1 MNKFIKYICLAFII
15 SISVFYAGMNNAK
28 AMGTPDGNGYAKCFY
43 SCPETAAYSHTI
55 GINVFRNTEDNYDG
69 YAMIYTRYNY
79 NTSDKREAAF
89 DNDNY
94 TSIFNNSDYLK
105 EKFYPN
111 NSWECPSFIFSG
123 ATSAG
128 DQSVTIAFSGGVGY
142 SSCPLTSNESSQSGY
157 KSLDESEVSSEEKAI
172 VDGNGL
178 TKNDKKAD
186 IDKIKSANK
195 SCHQIKTGDD
205 VIYYDADNNP
215 ITEEEFEQEC
225 INYESTDCSIFG
237 DELIDFLKKL
247 FWIISIAGI
256 ILLVV
261 MTMVEF
267 VKALTGSDDSGLIKG
282 FKHTFVRIVAVII
295 LLLLPTIITF
305 ILTLVN
311 RYSDYKIGEDGNVIC
326 GVGER

>member
-28 AMGTPDGNGYAKCFY
+28 AIAVPSDAVK
-43 SCPETAAYSHTI
+43 
-55 GINVFRNTEDNYDG
+55 VRNDEVH
-69 YAMIYTRYNY
+69 
-79 NTSDKREAAF
+79 DK
-89 DNDNY
+89 NDDKNDKKAE
-94 TSIFNNSDYLK
+94 ND
-105 EKFYPN
+105 
-111 NSWECPSFIFSG
+111 
-123 ATSAG
+123 
-128 DQSVTIAFSGGVGY
+128 
-142 SSCPLTSNESSQSGY
+142 
-157 KSLDESEVSSEEKAI
+157 EKAE
-172 VDGNGL
+172 
-178 TKNDKKAD
+178 NDKKAD

-195 SCHQIKTGDD
+195 SCHQIKKGDD
-205 VIYYDADNNP
+205 VIYYDADNNS
-215 ITEEEFEQEC
+215 ITEEEFEKEC

-311 RYSDYKIGEDGNVIC
+311 RYSDYKIGGNGNVIC

>member
-28 AMGTPDGNGYAKCFY
+28 AIAVPSDAVKVRNDGV
-43 SCPETAAYSHTI
+43 H
-55 GINVFRNTEDNYDG
+55 
-69 YAMIYTRYNY
+69 
-79 NTSDKREAAF
+79 DK
-89 DNDNY
+89 ND
-94 TSIFNNSDYLK
+94 D
-105 EKFYPN
+105 
-111 NSWECPSFIFSG
+111 
-123 ATSAG
+123 
-128 DQSVTIAFSGGVGY
+128 
-142 SSCPLTSNESSQSGY
+142 
-157 KSLDESEVSSEEKAI
+157 
-172 VDGNGL
+172 
-178 TKNDKKAD
+178 KNDKKAD

-205 VIYYDADNNP
+205 VIYYDADNNS